1 MVCKMAASAREKANG
16 LSLSYEGSVKL
27 LPPAKLSSKYTK
39 KEPEGI
45 KPIQQNVK
53 SGKAYVY
60 GKRDIIQR
68 GQTGA
73 TGEEDGSDSETV
85 IEIKPRRPPKGRSH
99 AKRER
104 KQSSSQIIE
113 EDVEPGET
121 VQSLAIRYSCPV
133 SYLTPAGRKGL
144 GLENKRRVYDF
155 WLDL

>member
-1 MVCKMAASAREKANG
+1 MAASARDKANG

-27 LPPAKLSSKYTK
+27 LPPTKLSKYTK

-53 SGKAYVY
+53 SGKAYIY

-68 GQTGA
+68 GQGA

-85 IEIKPRRPPKGRSH
+85 IEIKPRRPHKARSH

-104 KQSSSQIIE
+104 KQSSSQVIE

-133 SYLTPAGRKGL
+133 SCLAPTGRK
-144 GLENKRRVYDF
+144 RPIT
-155 WLDL
+155 